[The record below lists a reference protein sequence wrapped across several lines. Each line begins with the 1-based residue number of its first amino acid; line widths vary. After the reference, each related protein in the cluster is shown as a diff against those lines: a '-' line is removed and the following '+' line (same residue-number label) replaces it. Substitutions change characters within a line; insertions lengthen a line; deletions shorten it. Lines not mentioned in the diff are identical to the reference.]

1 MATGGSEQPC
11 EGDRQPKISVWH
23 CLTLLSDPR
32 MLASESTHIIQQLQ
46 GLYVLSFDS
55 DRTLGVILLM
65 GRLFAQLWGKYYPQV
80 FLVYIPLVVMCGLWL
95 GWSLMCWSQVRSP
108 TPLENAK
115 TKGNWDQCV
124 MWVECSNRG
133 IIFIHLFF
141 HGIFHGINSFSF
153 HSLSCSEEQGV
164 LPDKTI
170 QTGINYCSWI
180 PAIKIATSKDEKGSS
195 SKRLS

>member
-1 MATGGSEQPC
+1 MATRGSEQPC
-11 EGDRQPKISVWH
+11 EGDRQPKISVWC
-23 CLTLLSDPR
+23 CLTLLSDPH
-32 MLASESTHIIQQLQ
+32 MLAFESTHIIQRLQ
-46 GLYVLSFDS
+46 GLYVLSFDP

-65 GRLFAQLWGKYYPQV
+65 GRLFAQVWGKYYPQV
-80 FLVYIPLVVMCGLWL
+80 FSGIYTTCSYVWPLT
-95 GWSLMCWSQVRSP
+95 WSLMCWSQVRSP

-124 MWVECSNRG
+124 MWVECSNRD

-180 PAIKIATSKDEKGSS
+180 PAIKIAASKDEKGSS